1 MPSLT
6 PNQYDALERAV
17 LDARRIVIRR
27 RGSEFS
33 VIADKLDGTTGRE
46 RLYAMHPT
54 TGETMKFFLDEID
67 SFEVVW

>member
-1 MPSLT
+1 MSAFT

-17 LDARRIVIRR
+17 LDSRRVVIRR

-33 VIADKLDGTTGRE
+33 VIPQKLEGASGRE
-46 RLYAMHPT
+46 RLYAVHPT

>member
-1 MPSLT
+1 MPPFT

-17 LDARRIVIRR
+17 LDARRVVIRR

-33 VIADKLDGTTGRE
+33 VIPQRVDGTGARE
-46 RLYAMHPT
+46 RLHAIHPT

>member
-1 MPSLT
+1 MPPFT

-17 LDARRIVIRR
+17 LDSRRVVIRR

-33 VIADKLDGTTGRE
+33 VIPQRLDGTGARE
-46 RLYAMHPT
+46 KLYAIHPT

>member
-1 MPSLT
+1 MSQLT

-33 VIADKLDGTTGRE
+33 VIPQKLDGTTGRE

-67 SFEVVW
+67 WFEVVW

>member
-1 MPSLT
+1 MPPFT

-17 LDARRIVIRR
+17 LDSRRIVIRR

-33 VIADKLDGTTGRE
+33 VIPNRLDGTTGRE
-46 RLYAMHPT
+46 RLFAMHPT
-54 TGETMKFFLDEID
+54 TGEIMKFFLDEID

>member
-1 MPSLT
+1 MPPFT

-17 LDARRIVIRR
+17 LDSRRIVIRR

-33 VIADKLDGTTGRE
+33 VIPQKLEGTSGRE
-46 RLYAMHPT
+46 RLYAVHPT
-54 TGETMKFFLDEID
+54 TGEIMKFFLDEID

>member
-33 VIADKLDGTTGRE
+33 VIAHKLDGTTGRE
-46 RLYAMHPT
+46 RLFAMHPT
-54 TGETMKFFLDEID
+54 TGDTMKFFLDEID

>member
-1 MPSLT
+1 MPFT

-17 LDARRIVIRR
+17 LDSRRVVIRR

-33 VIADKLDGTTGRE
+33 VIPQRLDGTGARE
-46 RLYAMHPT
+46 RLHAIHPT
-54 TGETMKFFLDEID
+54 TGEIMKFFLDEID

>member
-1 MPSLT
+1 MPPFT

-17 LDARRIVIRR
+17 LDSRRIIIRR

-33 VIADKLDGTTGRE
+33 VIPEKLEGASGRE
-46 RLYAMHPT
+46 RLYAVHPT

>member
-1 MPSLT
+1 MPPFT

-33 VIADKLDGTTGRE
+33 VIPQRVDGTGGRE
-46 RLYAMHPT
+46 RLDAIHPT

>member
-46 RLYAMHPT
+46 RLFAMHPT

>member
-1 MPSLT
+1 MPPFT

-33 VIADKLDGTTGRE
+33 VIPERLDGTTGRE

-54 TGETMKFFLDEID
+54 TGESMKFFLDEID

>member
-1 MPSLT
+1 MSNFT

-17 LDARRIVIRR
+17 LDSRRVVIRR

-33 VIADKLDGTTGRE
+33 VIPERLDGTTGRE
-46 RLYAMHPT
+46 RLFAMHPT
-54 TGETMKFFLDEID
+54 TGETMRFFLDEID